1 MTGKDTEDEENH
13 ILASEKK
20 TNQGEE
26 MRAVLPDLS
35 ILYRVQRRRKMLRN
49 VWWIF
54 IVHNWQNH

>member
-26 MRAVLPDLS
+26 MWAVLPDLS
-35 ILYRVQRRRKMLRN
+35 VLRGM
-49 VWWIF
+49 
-54 IVHNWQNH
+54 